1 MTTQLTPKV
10 HTQNSRITELS
21 SRNGVFKE

>member
-10 HTQNSRITELS
+10 HKQNSRITELS
-21 SRNGVFKE
+21 PSIDVFKE